1 MSRKIEV
8 PGGEAKARESA
19 RQRAVQLARE
29 RCELWHALENGPP
42 QAFASF
48 KRDGHSEHVELRTTA
63 GRLWLGG
70 LYYRETT
77 DALSRADLD
86 GAMDALEAA
95 AIHDGPRRSVHVRV
109 ADLGDRV
116 FLDLADDA
124 WQVVEV
130 TAEGWRVIPAYK
142 APVRFRRP
150 NGTEALPIPEKGGSL
165 SDLEQF
171 IHTDPPGLAL
181 TAAWLV
187 SACTD
192 RGPAPVLS
200 LGGGHGSA
208 KSTATRVLQRLIDPR
223 GGALRAAPKKD
234 EDLAIAAKNAW
245 VCSFDNLSRVSGDL
259 ADGLCRLSTGAAFA
273 TRMLYTNGEESIIA
287 ARRPVILNSILD
299 IVSRPDLLDRTVSAT
314 LQKITDDRRIE
325 ESLFW
330 ARFDEARPRLLG
342 AVLTALSGA
351 LSRWESTHPDNLP
364 RLADF
369 YRLALAVG
377 DALPGGTAAFV
388 NAWDAMQAGAVL
400 SALEASPIGEPLL
413 KLLGARGRWKAPA
426 AELLKEL
433 NASRALG
440 VRDGDS
446 WPQTPRG
453 LTSALQRLA
462 PALEATGWHVELGAR
477 DASNALRQ
485 RLVVICQADAMAE
498 RAAILQSEAGM
509 EASQAELQAA
519 LEAAS

>member
-1 MSRKIEV
+1 
-8 PGGEAKARESA
+8 
-19 RQRAVQLARE
+19 
-29 RCELWHALENGPP
+29 
-42 QAFASF
+42 
-48 KRDGHSEHVELRTTA
+48 
-63 GRLWLGG
+63 
-70 LYYRETT
+70 
-77 DALSRADLD
+77 
-86 GAMDALEAA
+86 
-95 AIHDGPRRSVHVRV
+95 
-109 ADLGDRV
+109 
-116 FLDLADDA
+116 
-124 WQVVEV
+124 
-130 TAEGWRVIPAYK
+130 
-142 APVRFRRP
+142 
-150 NGTEALPIPEKGGSL
+150 
-165 SDLEQF
+165 
-171 IHTDPPGLAL
+171 
-181 TAAWLV
+181 
-187 SACTD
+187 
-192 RGPAPVLS
+192 
-200 LGGGHGSA
+200 
-208 KSTATRVLQRLIDPR
+208 
-223 GGALRAAPKKD
+223 
-234 EDLAIAAKNAW
+234 
-245 VCSFDNLSRVSGDL
+245 
-259 ADGLCRLSTGAAFA
+259 
-273 TRMLYTNGEESIIA
+273 MLYTNGEESIIA